1 MQLVVIF
8 VTFAIAWI
16 GHPKLYI
23 IMHRLFNS
31 LRLFREAFMALRRE
45 IFASLVILIFVTL
58 CFTVV
63 LWIAEYRNNPDY
75 TLWDAMVWVV
85 VKYVE
90 DPADVVT
97 PPVTIF
103 GQVIG
108 TLVGVLG
115 IAIFAVPAGL
125 IGSGLLD
132 AMAED
137 KQHAEIVRNGKLLH
151 KRFRRVVQS
160 ASWVYNERGHKIP
173 LKGVPRYRTLSHII
187 MKTGMTDDDIV
198 KVVNNCPDMR
208 LMSTASTRQGEAK
221 MHDELVVVHFP
232 LNREY
237 GCCVDRGSDVTIVA
251 PSATTELGTGN
262 FAFSLA
268 AMGGFNYVSKELTPN
283 PDDPFGFY
291 TMQKA
296 KLNLIGE
303 YDLKEDVES
312 QALHFMDDLKRLR
325 TASEGAGRNHWFI
338 FLMATSKTADYQMH
352 LWRLATDTQEALPT
366 IMKGDVRYGSTI
378 KREDEERYNEI
389 IAAMS
394 ERLGARSIEVGGV
407 SRNIAITV
415 DNNDILKS
423 VSSSNIM
430 CRMGG
435 GDACNAITLRVGY
448 DILCYSDKHLIIAKD
463 VAEAIKSVVEP
474 THEIDDATKRCFLE
488 EGDGFA
494 DAFGETTIFESDAER
509 LQRMID
515 RGNREA
521 RKRFEHLDLDGNEQ
535 HIPKRRLFGRKH
547 K

>member
-1 MQLVVIF
+1 
-8 VTFAIAWI
+8 
-16 GHPKLYI
+16 
-23 IMHRLFNS
+23 
-31 LRLFREAFMALRRE
+31 
-45 IFASLVILIFVTL
+45 
-58 CFTVV
+58 
-63 LWIAEYRNNPDY
+63 
-75 TLWDAMVWVV
+75 
-85 VKYVE
+85 
-90 DPADVVT
+90 
-97 PPVTIF
+97 
-103 GQVIG
+103 
-108 TLVGVLG
+108 
-115 IAIFAVPAGL
+115 
-125 IGSGLLD
+125 
-132 AMAED
+132 
-137 KQHAEIVRNGKLLH
+137 
-151 KRFRRVVQS
+151 
-160 ASWVYNERGHKIP
+160 
-173 LKGVPRYRTLSHII
+173 
-187 MKTGMTDDDIV
+187 
-198 KVVNNCPDMR
+198 
-208 LMSTASTRQGEAK
+208 
-221 MHDELVVVHFP
+221 
-232 LNREY
+232 
-237 GCCVDRGSDVTIVA
+237 
-251 PSATTELGTGN
+251 
-262 FAFSLA
+262 
-268 AMGGFNYVSKELTPN
+268 MGGFNYVSKELTPN

-378 KREDEERYNEI
+378 KREDEQRYNEI

-435 GDACNAITLRVGY
+435 GDTCNAITLRVGY

-474 THEIDDATKRCFLE
+474 THEIDDATKRCFME